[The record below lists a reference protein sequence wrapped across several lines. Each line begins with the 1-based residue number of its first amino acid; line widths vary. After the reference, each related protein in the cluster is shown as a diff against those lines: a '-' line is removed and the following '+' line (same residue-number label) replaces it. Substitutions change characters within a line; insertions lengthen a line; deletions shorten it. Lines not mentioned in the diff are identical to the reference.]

1 MGNPSFSGSFNL
13 SKLHPYNDDD
23 GDDIDDAVADDD
35 SDSIC
40 QNCTV
45 LSNSEAKN
53 YLKVSFSGRNNM
65 LKHLKS
71 ERPWS
76 LLIISHFLP

>member
-13 SKLHPYNDDD
+13 SKLHLNNDDD

-71 ERPWS
+71 ERP
-76 LLIISHFLP
+76 